1 MNHRLLLVLAAI
13 VLVAIGAASL
23 VAANVLGAQ
32 RVADNGRV
40 AVHERPSGDE
50 HGPEGEFHRFRLGT
64 VNGERLTPNRDDF
77 AARTSADGPLLLFL
91 PATRDRK
98 SVV

>member
-1 MNHRLLLVLAAI
+1 MNHRLALILAAL

-50 HGPEGEFHRFRLGT
+50 HGPEGSSTGSGSE
-64 VNGERLTPNRDDF
+64 P
-77 AARTSADGPLLLFL
+77 
-91 PATRDRK
+91 
-98 SVV
+98 